1 MTALVRLGAWLRTRS
16 ARRSLGT
23 AMAIV
28 TAVLFVQ
35 LLTKSARP
43 SGTDLTSYLLSA
55 SHLAHGLDPY
65 TTGTVFPYIY
75 PLFLA
80 FVLIPLTALPHQVAH
95 ILWFAASLG
104 ALWMSARV
112 LVDANAAAIIGVPA
126 PQLWASLALLAL
138 FLLDP
143 IQINLLNGQ
152 VNLIV
157 LLLLALFL
165 RAHVN
170 GRSLLAAMC
179 LGGAIAIKI
188 VPAALL
194 VFLLARR
201 AVGTLVGAI
210 GIAAVLCLLPYLC
223 TGDRLWTYY
232 DHYVRF
238 ILARTS
244 IPAVAG
250 RDIIFSVSGIAD
262 ALQLGISP
270 AWTKVLGSVVTLGPV
285 FWIGSRPETPP
296 LWTFSLIVI
305 AIPLLTPISE
315 VHHLA
320 FMFPAAALTTLV
332 ALHRAG
338 QPDRVGWVLV
348 GAGWLLFWIGRLDR
362 PGPYY
367 ALSLAAFYVATLR
380 QARRVAPAGGAL
392 PCASTP
398 DMIPS

>member
-1 MTALVRLGAWLRTRS
+1 MTALVRLGEWLRTRS

-23 AMAIV
+23 ATAIV

-35 LLTKSARP
+35 LLSKSARP

-65 TTGTVFPYIY
+65 ATGTVFPYIY

-104 ALWMSARV
+104 ALWMTARV
-112 LVDANAAAIIGVPA
+112 LMDANAAAIIGVPA
-126 PQLWASLALLAL
+126 PQLWGSLALVAL

-170 GRSLLAAMC
+170 GRSWLAAMF

-201 AVGTLVGAI
+201 ALGTLVGAI

-223 TGDRLWTYY
+223 TGDRLWAYY
-232 DHYVRF
+232 DHYVRSF

-270 AWTKVLGSVVTLGPV
+270 AWTKVLASVVTLGPV
-285 FWIGSRPETPP
+285 VWIGSRPRTPP
-296 LWTFSLIVI
+296 LWTYSLIVI

-332 ALHRAG
+332 ALHRSG
-338 QPDRVGWVLV
+338 QPDRVGLVLV

-380 QARRVAPAGGAL
+380 EARRVGPPVAHCHAPPL
-392 PCASTP
+392 LT
-398 DMIPS
+398 